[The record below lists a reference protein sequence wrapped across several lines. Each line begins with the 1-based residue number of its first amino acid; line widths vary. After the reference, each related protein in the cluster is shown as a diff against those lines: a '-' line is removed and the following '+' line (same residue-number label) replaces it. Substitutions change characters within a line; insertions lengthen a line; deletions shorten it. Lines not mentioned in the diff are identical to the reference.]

1 MFMKNDKLMDDEEE
15 PISGGFNEVYEFFTK
30 YVRRI
35 HPYTYWKKNMNMCPN
50 VFWFQLVTPSNIAF
64 VILLLQNGSPVWNK
78 KKTLFKTEESGRKE
92 ARPLFTAGEE
102 KKMSFGGTTWSKK
115 GLKYFHTVEKTCW
128 EAYRNKEQMSVLV
141 NGQERWEPNDD
152 TGKGRRC

>member
-35 HPYTYWKKNMNMCPN
+35 HPYTYWKKSMNMSPN

-64 VILLLQNGSPVWNK
+64 VILLLKNGSPVWNK
-78 KKTLFKTEESGRKE
+78 KKILFETEESRRKN

-102 KKMSFGGTTWSKK
+102 KK
-115 GLKYFHTVEKTCW
+115 
-128 EAYRNKEQMSVLV
+128 
-141 NGQERWEPNDD
+141 
-152 TGKGRRC
+152 